1 MTIKEYIKDI
11 TDKHQKEFDIDF
23 DIYVRD
29 TIEKNINNGVYAFQ
43 VIYNGYNQIHEI
55 KNLNYSLLKSKN
67 YYGDDIGSEFITAD
81 KLWSYDGGVRFQW
94 SDSETLVFDPSI
106 IRNIKL
112 NQILN

>member
-1 MTIKEYIKDI
+1 MTVKKYINDMI
-11 TDKHQKEFDIDF
+11 DKHQEEFGFDF

-29 TIEKNINNGVYAFQ
+29 TIEKHINNGVYAFQ
-43 VIYNGYNQIHEI
+43 VIYTGRAIVEI
-55 KNLNYSLLKSKN
+55 KNLNYSLLKKREN
-67 YYGDDIGSEFITAD
+67 TGGGYW
-81 KLWSYDGGVRFQW
+81 LVWSYDGGVRFQW

>member
-1 MTIKEYIKDI
+1 MTVKKYINDMI
-11 TDKHQKEFDIDF
+11 DKHQEEFGFDF

-43 VIYNGYNQIHEI
+43 VIYNGHNQVHEI
-55 KNLNYSLLKSKN
+55 KNLNYSLLKSEKREN
-67 YYGDDIGSEFITAD
+67 TVGGYW
-81 KLWSYDGGVRFQW
+81 LVWSYDGGVRFQW

>member
-11 TDKHQKEFDIDF
+11 TDKHQKEFNIGF

-43 VIYNGYNQIHEI
+43 VIYNGHNQVHAI
-55 KNLNYSLLKSKN
+55 KNLNYSLLKSEKREN
-67 YYGDDIGSEFITAD
+67 TVGGYW
-81 KLWSYDGGVRFQW
+81 LVWSYDGGVRFQW